1 MKMYME
7 KDEIYPV
14 YQFCD
19 TVWGKEV
26 EISEELY
33 KEINEAIDKFW
44 VAQRKL
50 SDLYDGEER
59 YNFSWEDKL

>member
-19 TVWGKEV
+19 RQWGKEV

-33 KEINEAIDKFW
+33 KEVNVAMDNFW

-50 SDLYDGEER
+50 SDLYDGEEV
-59 YNFSWEDKL
+59 

>member
-1 MKMYME
+1 MKVRVDT
-7 KDEIYPV
+7 DELYPI

-19 TVWGKEV
+19 NLWGKEV

-33 KEINEAIDKFW
+33 KEVSEAIDKFW

-50 SDLYDGEER
+50 SDLYDGEGV
-59 YNFSWEDKL
+59 

>member
-1 MKMYME
+1 MKVYME
-7 KDEIYPV
+7 GDEIYPV

-19 TVWGKEV
+19 KQWGKEV

-33 KEINEAIDKFW
+33 KEVNKAMDNFW

-50 SDLYDGEER
+50 SDLYNGEE
-59 YNFSWEDKL
+59 EE